1 MIANKTIRLRNSQ
14 LNREP
19 SWCRGLFVKENH
31 IFTTIDGR
39 YEDNLTKKFDISFS
53 LLCIDHEG
61 KIIFK
66 NEFEL
71 FKDNPKMRNIKFVTG
86 FDVLVL

>member
-1 MIANKTIRLRNSQ
+1 M
-14 LNREP
+14 
-19 SWCRGLFVKENH
+19 KENH